1 MEMNGG
7 RRSLATGDA
16 LTLEGVTRRF
26 GALTAIEGISLTVR
40 AGERRAV
47 IGANGVEK
55 IVEVALD
62 LSEKQMFEKSV
73 GSVRDLVEA
82 CRKINP
88 ALAG

>member
-47 IGANGVEK
+47 IGANGAGKTTLFNCITGDFPPTAGRVLFFGDD
-55 IVEVALD
+55 VTV
-62 LSEKQMFEKSV
+62 MPPFE
-73 GSVRDLVEA
+73 RIRA
-82 CRKINP
+82 
-88 ALAG
+88 